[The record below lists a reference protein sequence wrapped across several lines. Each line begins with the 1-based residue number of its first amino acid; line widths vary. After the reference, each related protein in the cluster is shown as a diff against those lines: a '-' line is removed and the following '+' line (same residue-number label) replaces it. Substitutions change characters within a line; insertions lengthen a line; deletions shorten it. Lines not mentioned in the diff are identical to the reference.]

1 MQDGVDHHRMK
12 IVMSCFD
19 KLPTELRLWISN
31 LHFSLHDDHILRGE
45 KEVRNCKT
53 YIDGDGE
60 VFYYEGN
67 GQN

>member
-1 MQDGVDHHRMK
+1 MSNDIDIRRMQ

-19 KLPTELRLWISN
+19 KLPFELRQWIAE

-45 KEVRNCKT
+45 HEVRNCKI
-53 YIDGDGE
+53 YVENNGKIN
-60 VFYYEGN
+60 YYKGN

>member
-1 MQDGVDHHRMK
+1 MNNDIDIRRMQ

-19 KLPTELRLWISN
+19 KLPFELRQWISQ

-45 KEVRNCKT
+45 REVRNCKI
-53 YIDGDGE
+53 YVDSGGMIK
-60 VFYYEGN
+60 YYKGN